1 MQKTR
6 LLGLTLSE
14 ITELVVAEDLPKFN
28 AKQIVKWIYQKK
40 VNSFDEMTDLS
51 HKARVLLNEKYE
63 VGITAH
69 RTVQSSVD
77 GTRKYLMPTITGQSV
92 ETVYLPD
99 EDRHTICVST
109 QVGCARHCRFCM
121 TGLQGLNGNLTAG
134 DILNQV
140 YGIEESLSL
149 TNLVFMGMGEPMDNL
164 DEVLKAIEIL
174 TAEYGRAWSPK
185 RITVSTIGVIPGMLR
200 FLEES
205 NAHLAISVHN
215 PFHDERLKMMP
226 SERSYPIQKV
236 VDEIRASNLGRQ
248 RRFSVEYIVFKDLND
263 SKEHVEGLAKLLNGM
278 RCRINLIRY
287 HTVPGNEY
295 ECSSPEKVDWF
306 RQQLVNKGFR
316 TTVRKSR
323 GEDIFAACG
332 MLSSE
337 NK

>member
-14 ITELVVAEDLPKFN
+14 ITELMVAEGLPKFN
-28 AKQIVKWIYQKK
+28 AKQIVKWIYQKRI
-40 VNSFDEMTDLS
+40 NNFDEMTDLS
-51 HKARVLLNEKYE
+51 VKARTLLKDKYE
-63 VGITAH
+63 VGIIKH
-69 RTVQSSVD
+69 LTVQSSVD
-77 GTRKYLMPTITGQSV
+77 GTRKYLLPTVKGQSV
-92 ETVYLPD
+92 EAVYLPD
-99 EDRHTICVST
+99 GDRHTICVST
-109 QVGCARHCRFCM
+109 QVGCARHCKFCM

-164 DEVLKAIEIL
+164 DAVMKSIEIL
-174 TAEYGRAWSPK
+174 MSDYGRAWSAK

-215 PFHDERLKMMP
+215 PFNDERLKMMP

-236 VDEIRASNLGRQ
+236 IDEIRASELGRQ
-248 RRFSVEYIVFKDLND
+248 RRFSVEYIVFKGLND
-263 SKEHVEGLAKLLNGM
+263 TERHVQGLAKLLNGM

-287 HTVPGNEY
+287 HTIPGNEY
-295 ECSSPEKVDWF
+295 ECSSPETVDWF
-306 RQQLVNKGFR
+306 RQQLVNRGFR